1 MSTWVDCQTEAE
13 SRCHAGRQVGKR
25 PLTFRPKPAM
35 TDELIGSRA
44 RTVAGERGK
53 EKRMERVAV
62 DVVEAEVLGL

>member
-1 MSTWVDCQTEAE
+1 MSTCVEGQTEAE
-13 SRCHAGRQVGKR
+13 WRCHSGGQVGER
-25 PLTFRPKPAM
+25 PLTFRPKLAM